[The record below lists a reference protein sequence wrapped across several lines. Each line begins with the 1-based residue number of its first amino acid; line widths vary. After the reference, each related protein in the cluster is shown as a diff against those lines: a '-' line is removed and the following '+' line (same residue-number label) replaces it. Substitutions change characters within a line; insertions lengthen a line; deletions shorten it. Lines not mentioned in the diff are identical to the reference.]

1 MSRALQIIHD
11 IEEMK
16 VRGAFL
22 ITQTALEALALR
34 AQELAPDGADAC
46 RAGVLAAADRL
57 IASQP
62 SMACVE
68 NGCAFVVAT
77 IQAGE
82 TEGWSAQQI
91 EETVAARAAV
101 FQERFQAAQE
111 AVVRVGAALVRAG
124 STIFVHSY
132 SGTLLGILRRAWE
145 AGKRFAVAGTESRP
159 YGEGRT
165 LAAALV
171 ELGVPYTLITDA
183 ATAHTL
189 PRADFALVGVDTF
202 LTTGAVV
209 NKMGTLPLALACRY
223 HGKLLYAA
231 GSSFKFSVASHRGEA
246 VGLKTRPDDAGI
258 APPELSGDP
267 RLTVENVFFEVIP
280 ARFFEGVITEYGFQP
295 PAAIPSLWARTRAA
309 LAEAARA

>member
-46 RAGVLAAADRL
+46 RTGVLAAADRL

-68 NGCAFVVAT
+68 NGCAFVVAPM
-77 IQAGE
+77 QAGE
-82 TEGWSAQQI
+82 TEGWSVQQI

-101 FQERFQAAQE
+101 FQERFRAAQE
-111 AVVRVGAALVRAG
+111 AVVGAALVRAG

-145 AGKRFAVAGTESRP
+145 AGKRFAVVGTESRP

-231 GSSFKFSVASHRGEA
+231 GSSFKFSVASQRGEA

-280 ARFFEGVITEYGFQP
+280 AHFFEGIITEYGLQP
-295 PAAIPSLWARTRAA
+295 PAAVPSLWARTRAA
-309 LAEAARA
+309 LAEAAQA